1 MGISEQL
8 MIRPVTNNDA
18 EWLNELLSDEEVRR
32 FMPHI
37 ERNADRLIA
46 NMLKADERGLGYMKI
61 ILFEST
67 PAGFIAVYD
76 INDNPFLFYAMR
88 KSFRNKG
95 IMTGV
100 IKSMIPT
107 LPVSITTLIHE
118 DNKASRR
125 VIAKS
130 GLLKI
135 KMVPMVR
142 TVCKCEKYI

>member
-8 MIRPVTNNDA
+8 MMRPVTNNDA

-46 NMLKADERGLGYMKI
+46 NMLKAGERGLGYMKI
-61 ILFEST
+61 ISFEST

-95 IMTGV
+95 IMTSV
-100 IKSMIPT
+100 IKSLIPT
-107 LPVSITTLIHE
+107 LPHSITTFINE

-135 KMVPMVR
+135 IK
-142 TVCKCEKYI
+142 KE